1 MQTATILLVEDD
13 TSFSSLVVRALAR
26 ARPAW
31 SVRACSSATSAVAE
45 ARAGAFDLAV
55 VDLGLPDQ
63 SGIELID
70 RLAALPT
77 PLRSAAFTIFDDH
90 TRVFD
95 AVRAG
100 AVGYLLKEEPLAR
113 VVEQLDECLD
123 GGMPVSSRIARYLF
137 ERCRDDAP
145 DAAAEITKR
154 ERDVL
159 DGLARGLTYAET
171 AALLGLGLGT
181 VQTHIKN
188 IYRKLDVSTK
198 EDALALA
205 GGRRT
210 R

>member
-1 MQTATILLVEDD
+1 MDAATILFVEDD
-13 TSFSSLVVRALAR
+13 TAFSSLVVRALRR
-26 ARPAW
+26 ARPSW
-31 SVRACSSATSAVAE
+31 SVSACASANDAIFAAE
-45 ARAGAFDLAV
+45 TGAFDLAV
-55 VDLGLPDQ
+55 VDLGLPGA
-63 SGIELID
+63 SGVELIA

-77 PLRSAAFTIFDDH
+77 PLRSAAFTVFDDRE
-90 TRVFD
+90 RVFE

-100 AVGYLLKEEPLAR
+100 AVGYLLKEEPLDR
-113 VVEQLDECLD
+113 VALQLDECLD

-137 ERCRDDAP
+137 ERCREGAP
-145 DAAAEITKR
+145 PEQLGLTKR
-154 ERDVL
+154 EHDVL
-159 DGLARGLTYAET
+159 DGLARGMTYAET

-198 EDALALA
+198 EEALALA